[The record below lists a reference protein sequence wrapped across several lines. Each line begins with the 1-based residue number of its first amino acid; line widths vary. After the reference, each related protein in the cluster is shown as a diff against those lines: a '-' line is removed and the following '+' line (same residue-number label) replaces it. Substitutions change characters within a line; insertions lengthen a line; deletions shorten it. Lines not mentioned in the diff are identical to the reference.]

1 MTTRFVSRIG
11 DGHMRKM
18 SLKVLVLVQVLA
30 LLALPQTVTA
40 ETQQSFDIASHTHSD
55 GNTDS
60 HHGHHPV
67 ELQDE
72 ADDALLERR
81 YQTPVDTG
89 NCHPC
94 CTPGFGMCAA
104 IMPEASALPKSRV
117 SLLVRIG
124 RVTALH
130 PFDSLPLQHPPE
142 FSVS

>member
-1 MTTRFVSRIG
+1 MWV
-11 DGHMRKM
+11 M
-18 SLKVLVLVQVLA
+18 SLRVLVLVQVLA

-40 ETQQSFDIASHTHSD
+40 ETPQSLGVALHTHD
-55 GNTDS
+55 DENPEP
-60 HHGHHPV
+60 HHGHHPI

-72 ADDALLERR
+72 ADDASLERR
-81 YQTPVDTG
+81 YQAPVDTG

-117 SLLVRIG
+117 GLLVRIG

-142 FSVS
+142 FAVS